1 MEITYWSDIGCP
13 FCYIG
18 SHRVKKAIKELNL
31 DTHLELKSF
40 QLDPTAPEK
49 TNHSM
54 LEHFTQGDSSQNGMA
69 KQKMAYIEQM
79 AHGDGLPMDLAKAV
93 PTSTMDAHRL
103 IKYVKAH
110 YDEAMLDKV
119 IARLYKVYFVDGKSI
134 ADHDVLLDALT
145 ELGLKRDELQKVLDS
160 NEYHD
165 DVIRD
170 EQEAYQ
176 LGVQG
181 VPFFVINHK
190 YAISGAQ
197 PYDVIKQALQKIND
211 EEVAE

>member
-49 TNHSM
+49 TSRSM
-54 LEHFTQGDSSQNGMA
+54 LEHFTQGNSSQNATA

-93 PTSTMDAHRL
+93 PTSPMDAHRL

-110 YDEAMLDKV
+110 YDNTMLDKV
-119 IARLYKVYFVDGKSI
+119 VARLYKVYFVDGKSI
-134 ADHDVLLDALT
+134 ADHEVLLNALT
-145 ELGLKRDELQKVLDS
+145 ELGLKRDELQRVLDS
-160 NEYHD
+160 DEYRN
-165 DVIRD
+165 DVIHD
-170 EQEAYQ
+170 EQEAAQ
-176 LGVQG
+176 LGIRG

-197 PYDVIKQALQKIND
+197 PYEVVKQALQKISS